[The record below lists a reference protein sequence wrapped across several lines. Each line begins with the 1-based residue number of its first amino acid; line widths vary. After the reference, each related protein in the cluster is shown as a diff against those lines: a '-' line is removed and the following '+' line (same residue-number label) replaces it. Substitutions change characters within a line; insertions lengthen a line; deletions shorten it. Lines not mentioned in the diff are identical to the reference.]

1 MIQITTTMRMMKK
14 MVWILIKMTRMN
26 QQMNILT
33 MMTWV
38 GKFVGLPQNVLK
50 VFFSKYCQTN
60 PIFSS
65 CHFLPRLF
73 NFVNLFFTAVIT
85 TRHELLED
93 FYAKVS
99 PALIQRF
106 KEREENVKADIFHA
120 YVALLKQTKTAILPQ
135 LALQGIL
142 ILLIIVLI

>member
-1 MIQITTTMRMMKK
+1 MLWSKLQLRWEWWGRWYGFWSRWRGWIGRWIFWRRWHELESSSGCRK
-14 MVWILIKMTRMN
+14 MSWRYF
-26 QQMNILT
+26 QNII
-33 MMTWV
+33 V
-38 GKFVGLPQNVLK
+38 DPIIFFFVL
-50 VFFSKYCQTN
+50 S
-60 PIFSS
+60 
-65 CHFLPRLF
+65 FLPRFVF

-135 LALQGIL
+135 LALQGM
-142 ILLIIVLI
+142 V

>member
-1 MIQITTTMRMMKK
+1 M
-14 MVWILIKMTRMN
+14 
-26 QQMNILT
+26 
-33 MMTWV
+33 
-38 GKFVGLPQNVLK
+38 
-50 VFFSKYCQTN
+50 
-60 PIFSS
+60 
-65 CHFLPRLF
+65 PRLF

-142 ILLIIVLI
+142 ILIIIDNSFNLIHFKNIDPLLLPTYIW

>member
-1 MIQITTTMRMMKK
+1 M
-14 MVWILIKMTRMN
+14 
-26 QQMNILT
+26 
-33 MMTWV
+33 
-38 GKFVGLPQNVLK
+38 
-50 VFFSKYCQTN
+50 
-60 PIFSS
+60 
-65 CHFLPRLF
+65 PRLVF

-135 LALQGIL
+135 LALQGNYLIID
-142 ILLIIVLI
+142 ILLPNLYGMLLNKIFYI

>member
-1 MIQITTTMRMMKK
+1 MS
-14 MVWILIKMTRMN
+14 N
-26 QQMNILT
+26 QSYI
-33 MMTWV
+33 
-38 GKFVGLPQNVLK
+38 FVLS
-50 VFFSKYCQTN
+50 FFAKIIYFCK
-60 PIFSS
+60 
-65 CHFLPRLF
+65 LF
-73 NFVNLFFTAVIT
+73 FFTAVIT

-142 ILLIIVLI
+142 LIF

>member
-1 MIQITTTMRMMKK
+1 M
-14 MVWILIKMTRMN
+14 
-26 QQMNILT
+26 
-33 MMTWV
+33 
-38 GKFVGLPQNVLK
+38 
-50 VFFSKYCQTN
+50 
-60 PIFSS
+60 
-65 CHFLPRLF
+65 PRLVF

-135 LALQGIL
+135 LALQGNY
-142 ILLIIVLI
+142 LIIHLIIDFLLPNLYGMLLNKIFYI

>member
-1 MIQITTTMRMMKK
+1 M
-14 MVWILIKMTRMN
+14 
-26 QQMNILT
+26 
-33 MMTWV
+33 
-38 GKFVGLPQNVLK
+38 
-50 VFFSKYCQTN
+50 
-60 PIFSS
+60 
-65 CHFLPRLF
+65 PRLVF
-73 NFVNLFFTAVIT
+73 NFINLFFTAVIT

-135 LALQGIL
+135 LALQGNY
-142 ILLIIVLI
+142 LIIHLIIDFLLPNLYGMLLNKISYI